1 MPEEL
6 VQAAAN
12 EAETAAPQNA
22 QESTGTTQSA
32 ESTTKT
38 ETNSVKTDTRAVSNR
53 INQIRAESDRKIK
66 ELTDQLARY
75 RKLEDTAKEL
85 GFNGTSTDEIVY
97 AMMADKEGLTVDEIR
112 KREEAKNQQ
121 VDSIVEN
128 DPRIAAANE
137 IIQQSK
143 FRADLE
149 SIKAAYP
156 DLKAESV
163 EDLGE
168 DYIKMQIVNE
178 QQPEEYQLDAA
189 TIYGMAMAKKAKTE
203 KKIPASTGDVESGAA
218 PEKEFYTS
226 QEVDHFTKEDYL
238 KDPSLLE
245 KVRKSMTKWRN

>member
-12 EAETAAPQNA
+12 EAETAAPQTA

-32 ESTTKT
+32 DSTTKT
-38 ETNSVKTDTRAVSNR
+38 ETNSAKTDTRAVSNR

-143 FRADLE
+143 VRADLE

>member
-12 EAETAAPQNA
+12 EAETAAPQTA

-32 ESTTKT
+32 ESTTTT
-38 ETNSVKTDTRAVSNR
+38 ETNSAKTDTRAVSNR

-97 AMMADKEGLTVDEIR
+97 AMMAHKEGLTVDEIR

-168 DYIKMQIVNE
+168 DYIKMQPPSTEWQWPRRPRPKRRSRRPQGTLRAVQHRRRNFI
-178 QQPEEYQLDAA
+178 PLRRWTTSRRR
-189 TIYGMAMAKKAKTE
+189 TI
-203 KKIPASTGDVESGAA
+203 
-218 PEKEFYTS
+218 
-226 QEVDHFTKEDYL
+226 
-238 KDPSLLE
+238 
-245 KVRKSMTKWRN
+245 

>member
-12 EAETAAPQNA
+12 EAETAAPQTV
-22 QESTGTTQSA
+22 QESTETTQSA

-38 ETNSVKTDTRAVSNR
+38 ETRAVSNR

-75 RKLEDTAKEL
+75 KKMEDTAKEL

-97 AMMADKEGLTVDEIR
+97 AMMADKEGLSVDEIR

-163 EDLGE
+163 EDLGD

-203 KKIPASTGDVESGAA
+203 KKVPASTGDIVSGAA